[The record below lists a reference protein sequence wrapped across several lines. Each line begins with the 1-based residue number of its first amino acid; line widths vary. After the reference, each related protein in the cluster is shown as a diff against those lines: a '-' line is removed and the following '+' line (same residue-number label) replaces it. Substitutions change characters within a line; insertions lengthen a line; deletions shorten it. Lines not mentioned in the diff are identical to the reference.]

1 MARERGLYRRKDSP
15 FWWID
20 VVLADGRRV
29 CRSTR
34 LQDEQAAEEYV
45 VRLKAEAFEAVRRG
59 IPTERSWQDAVVRY
73 MGENR
78 DKRTRDDD
86 QAHLRKLDPF
96 LAGKR
101 LQDVTMDAL
110 WPFVHHRR
118 DVDGV
123 TNATINRALEV
134 VRRVLRLAQDEWGW
148 LERVP
153 KVRMLREPQRRIRF
167 LTHEDADRLF
177 AELPVHLRPPVQF
190 ALATGCRWAR
200 SWPWSGPGSTSNGAW
215 RGSTQAR
222 PRTARIG
229 AFH

>member
-34 LQDEQAAEEYV
+34 LQDERQAEEYV

-59 IPTERSWQDAVVRY
+59 IPVDRSWQDAVVRY
-73 MGENR
+73 VRESR

-86 QAHLRKLDPF
+86 QAHLRKLDRY

-101 LQDVTMDAL
+101 LQDVTMEAL
-110 WPFVHHRR
+110 LPFVHDRR
-118 DVDGV
+118 EVDGV

-148 LERVP
+148 LQRAP
-153 KVRMLREPQRRIRF
+153 KLRMLREPKRRIRF
-167 LTHEDADRLF
+167 LM
-177 AELPVHLRPPVQF
+177 Q
-190 ALATGCRWAR
+190 
-200 SWPWSGPGSTSNGAW
+200 
-215 RGSTQAR
+215 
-222 PRTARIG
+222 
-229 AFH
+229 